1 MQSNPATRLIRLP
14 QVLEIYPVGRT
25 TWLNGVATGEYP
37 QPVKLGK
44 RITAWREA
52 DIVKLCQ
59 EAS

>member
-1 MQSNPATRLIRLP
+1 MQSNPAIRLIRLP

-25 TWLNGVATGEYP
+25 TWLNGVATGEFP

-52 DIVKLCQ
+52 DIVRLCQ
-59 EAS
+59 ESL

>member
-1 MQSNPATRLIRLP
+1 MQPTTATRLIRLP
-14 QVLEIYPVGRT
+14 QVLAIYPVGRT
-25 TWLNGVATGEYP
+25 TWLNGVREGVYP
-37 QPVKLGK
+37 RPVKLGK